1 MLLMGIIMI
10 GCLTEFYKISAPM
23 LKKDILKGHMYRN
36 IELIIS
42 SAIYVI
48 ISMTI
53 FHIIPTQYLFG
64 IPVLISTIF
73 TIELF
78 IHSKRPFRNI
88 GINLI
93 SLYYIVM
100 PMSIIHLAA
109 QIGEG
114 YSGAVILGILFLIW
128 ANDSGAYIIGSLI
141 GRTKLIP
148 HVSPN
153 KTIEGSI
160 GGGLLTFLVAF
171 LVIYFLPKL
180 EWFKS
185 VSYIKPFVWYMIALG
200 VFIFASTGDLIESLL
215 KRSLNIKDS
224 GSILPGHGGFLD
236 RFDAFLYVAP
246 IIIAIIKIFN

>member
-1 MLLMGIIMI
+1 
-10 GCLTEFYKISAPM
+10 M
-23 LKKDILKGHMYRN
+23 LKKDILKGRMYRN

-42 SAIYVI
+42 VI
-48 ISMTI
+48 IYSIVSMTI
-53 FHIIPTQYLFG
+53 YQIIPFHFLFV
-64 IPVLISTIF
+64 IPLLISTIF

-88 GINLI
+88 GLNLI

-100 PMSIIHLAA
+100 PLAIIHIAA
-109 QIGEG
+109 QIGQG
-114 YSGAVILGILFLIW
+114 YSGAIILGILFLIW
-128 ANDSGAYIIGSLI
+128 ANDSGAYIIGSLV
-141 GRTKLIP
+141 GRNKLIP

-160 GGGLLTFLVAF
+160 GGGLVTFLVAF
-171 LVIYFLPKL
+171 LIINFLPKI
-180 EWFKS
+180 EWFQS
-185 VSYIKPFVWYMIALG
+185 VSCIKPMVWYLMALG
-200 VFIFASTGDLIESLL
+200 VFVFASTGDLIESLL